1 MMTDDLTLLRE
12 YGGRNSEEAFAALV
26 SRHVNLVYSVALR
39 QVRDPHLA
47 EEITQA
53 VFIILARKAK
63 SLGPKTILSGWLC
76 RTARYI
82 SANALTMQHRRQRRE
97 QEAYMQSSLNEP
109 ESDAWGQIAPLLDGA
124 LARLGEKDHDAL
136 VLRFFENKS
145 LCEVGAAIGASE
157 DTARMRVNRALE
169 KLRKF
174 FTKHGVD
181 STAATIGET
190 ISANSVQAAPV
201 TLAKTVTA
209 VAMAKGATASG
220 STLTLIKGAL
230 KIMAWTKAKTVII
243 VGTTAISL
251 TLGAGYFSFF
261 YQAHPKQPG
270 KLKLPVGNVAPKISK
285 GSGYAVVLASDGSL
299 WSWGEEPNGSP
310 VLGLA
315 NIKNTVSLRRIG
327 NETDWKDVASSEYHS
342 LAIKSDG
349 TLWAWGGNFSYQLGD
364 GTKVNR
370 TTSVPSVTGNDWK
383 QAAVGGQSSFA
394 LKDDG
399 TLWAW
404 GGAYLGTG
412 DDKGR
417 TNAVQIG
424 TSAKWVKIW
433 ASDIQTVGLQS
444 DGTLWFWGSPDGNG
458 RGTNNFLVPTRI
470 SPDTNWTD
478 VCFGY
483 FTVFAIKSD
492 GTLWSWGN
500 EANFYTGA
508 SDASMNATPMQVG
521 TESDWQSCA
530 FSSSEGFYQLL
541 RKKDGSLWALDAS
554 DHRTVKPDSKY
565 QPVKLRKIDLHKDIV
580 ALAAGGDNI
589 GVVLTRDG
597 EVWTWGNVIG
607 EHSPNAFWAPNHNYT
622 HPKYKVMEKPWQL
635 SIVDST
641 DSTTK

>member
-1 MMTDDLTLLRE
+1 MATDDMELLRE
-12 YGGRNSEEAFAALV
+12 YAARHSEQAFETLV
-26 SRHVNLVYSVALR
+26 SRYAGLVYSAALR
-39 QVRDPHLA
+39 QVENPQLA

-53 VFIILARKAK
+53 VFIILARKADK
-63 SLGPKTILSGWLC
+63 LSQQTVLSGWLYRAAC
-76 RTARYI
+76 YTAG
-82 SANALTMQHRRQRRE
+82 SARKQERRRQQRE
-97 QEAYMQSSLNEP
+97 QEAYM
-109 ESDAWGQIAPLLDGA
+109 ESTLQAAETDAAWKQIGPLLEEA
-124 LARLGEKDHDAL
+124 MMRLCQADRDAL
-136 VLRFFENKS
+136 VLRFFEGRS
-145 LCEVGAAIGASE
+145 LNEVGQALGGSE
-157 DTARMRVNRALE
+157 DATKKRVSRALE

-174 FTKHGVD
+174 FTKRGVR
-181 STAATIGET
+181 STAEIIAGA
-190 ISANSVQAAPV
+190 ISANSVQTAPAL
-201 TLAKTVTA
+201 LAKSVTA
-209 VAMAKGATASG
+209 VAFAKGATASV

-230 KIMAWTKAKTVII
+230 KIMAWTKAKTTAV
-243 VGTTAISL
+243 VGITSAVLI
-251 TLGAGYFSFF
+251 LGIGVGYFGFF
-261 YQAHPKQPG
+261 YQTHLEQTRSS
-270 KLKLPVGNVAPKISK
+270 KLPVGNVAPMVSK

-315 NIKNTVSLRRIG
+315 NIKNTVSLCRIG
-327 NETDWKDVASSEYHS
+327 NESDWKYVASSEYHS

-370 TTSVPSVTGNDWK
+370 TTPVPSVPGNDWK

-424 TSAKWVKIW
+424 TSANWVKIW

-508 SDASMNATPMQVG
+508 SVASMNVTPMQVG

-541 RKKDGSLWALDAS
+541 RKTDGSLWALDAS
-554 DHRTVKPDSKY
+554 DHRTVKPSSEYKPIKS
-565 QPVKLRKIDLHKDIV
+565 QKLDLPKNIV

-589 GVVLTRDG
+589 GVILTRDG
-597 EVWTWGNVIG
+597 EVWTWGNVFG
-607 EHSPNAFWAPNHNYT
+607 SHPPNAFWGPNHNYT
-622 HPKYKVMEKPWQL
+622 HPIYKVIDKPWQL
-635 SIVDST
+635 SVIDA
-641 DSTTK
+641 TK

>member
-1 MMTDDLTLLRE
+1 MPESDDHQLLGEFVRC
-12 YGGRNSEEAFAALV
+12 RSEAAFTELV
-26 SRHVNLVYSVALR
+26 RRYAGLVYSTAHR
-39 QVRDPHLA
+39 FCDNPHHA

-53 VFIILARKAK
+53 VFIILARKAE
-63 SLGPKTILSGWLC
+63 TISPRVVLSGWLYQ
-76 RTARYI
+76 TARLTA
-82 SANALTMQHRRQRRE
+82 ANFVKGEIRRRRRE
-97 QEAYMQSSLNEP
+97 QEAVMQSNLCEP
-109 ESDAWGQIAPLLDGA
+109 DPTAWEKIAPLLDEAMGA
-124 LARLGEKDHDAL
+124 LGETDRNA
-136 VLRFFENKS
+136 VLLRYFENRNS
-145 LCEVGAAIGASE
+145 SEIGGALRMSE
-157 DTARMRVNRALE
+157 DTARKRVNRALD
-169 KLRKF
+169 KLRHF
-174 FTKHGVD
+174 FAKRGVTV
-181 STAATIGET
+181 SSAALSEVIAMNS
-190 ISANSVQAAPV
+190 IQRVSALMVKSIA
-201 TLAKTVTA
+201 TLAV
-209 VAMAKGATASG
+209 AKGAAASA

-230 KIMAWTKAKTVII
+230 KIMAWTKAKTAIV
-243 VGTTAISL
+243 VGTTAIAL

-370 TTSVPSVTGNDWK
+370 TTPVPSVTGNDWK

-424 TSAKWVKIW
+424 TSVKWVKIW

-483 FTVFAIKSD
+483 FTVFAIKSVRV
-492 GTLWSWGN
+492 
-500 EANFYTGA
+500 
-508 SDASMNATPMQVG
+508 M
-521 TESDWQSCA
+521 
-530 FSSSEGFYQLL
+530 
-541 RKKDGSLWALDAS
+541 
-554 DHRTVKPDSKY
+554 
-565 QPVKLRKIDLHKDIV
+565 PV
-580 ALAAGGDNI
+580 
-589 GVVLTRDG
+589 
-597 EVWTWGNVIG
+597 
-607 EHSPNAFWAPNHNYT
+607 
-622 HPKYKVMEKPWQL
+622 
-635 SIVDST
+635 
-641 DSTTK
+641 